1 MARSVWGIH
10 MKKMGEKSEPI
21 DGKFIGIGWE
31 KMGEDL
37 SNLPDDR
44 DKIKTRLFK
53 CYPDDP
59 SGRVNVHASVLQNF
73 LHGISI
79 GDMVVYLDRKKPTPM
94 FNIAQ
99 VIGDCEYSSAGSP
112 YPNRRRVKWIKRL
125 PRANLAE
132 STEKARRTGNIRSTV
147 FKIHL
152 TPQQFLATLGEKE

>member
-1 MARSVWGIH
+1 MARSVWGIN
-10 MKKMGEKSEPI
+10 MKKMDKTSKPI

-31 KMGEDL
+31 TMGEAF

-44 DKIKTRLFK
+44 DEIRACVFK
-53 CYPDDP
+53 YYPNARA
-59 SGRVNVHASVLQNF
+59 GRVGAHASVLQNF

-79 GDMVVYLDRKKPTPM
+79 GDIVVYLDRKKPTPM
-94 FNIAQ
+94 INIGR

-112 YPNRRRVKWIKRL
+112 YPNRRRVEWIKRL

-132 STEKARRTGNIRSTV
+132 STKEAIRTGNIRYTV